1 MDGSASNAK
10 VILRCYMNLCCSVQ
24 LSKCSAIYQAMFL
37 VFFYVLAPRIK
48 LGKKH
53 IVSQNKM
60 VHITKAM
67 LQSDGNDNNM

>member
-1 MDGSASNAK
+1 
-10 VILRCYMNLCCSVQ
+10 
-24 LSKCSAIYQAMFL
+24 MF
-37 VFFYVLAPRIK
+37 VVFYVLAPRIK

-60 VHITKAM
+60 VHINGAV